1 MRGSLVNFPPK
12 FHCDQGGA
20 QKRRLAFKRHRIEHI
35 LPPRALMT
43 LIIGAPCSLQPRLS
57 DHLWV
62 HLSNSCQNPGVA
74 GGVPENGE
82 FTIKHHRIENIL
94 PPRAPMAQIF
104 GVPCSSEPG
113 LFGYTGVYMANTHQ
127 KVGVVWRMC
136 ENGDLDLIRDGD
148 VLPPRARLA
157 LIQCRIL

>member
-94 PPRAPMAQIF
+94 TPRAPMALII
-104 GVPCSSEPG
+104 GSEHIELPAKLLDYFLRSNKSNIDQSCTLQLSIWAFWVYVG
-113 LFGYTGVYMANTHQ
+113 LHG
-127 KVGVVWRMC
+127 
-136 ENGDLDLIRDGD
+136 
-148 VLPPRARLA
+148 
-157 LIQCRIL
+157 